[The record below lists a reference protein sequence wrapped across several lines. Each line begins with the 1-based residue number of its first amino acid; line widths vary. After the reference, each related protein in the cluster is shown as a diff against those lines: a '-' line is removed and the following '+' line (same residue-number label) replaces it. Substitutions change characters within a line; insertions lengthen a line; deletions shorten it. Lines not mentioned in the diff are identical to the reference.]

1 MEKIEIDWDIR
12 KLIEAER
19 SGFGEPP
26 YVCWEGTFISVRY
39 NGRRGRRQL

>member
-19 SGFGEPP
+19 SGFDEPP
-26 YVCWEGTFISVRY
+26 YICCAAC
-39 NGRRGRRQL
+39 